1 MVGILPLSRHYAS
14 EPVLRCGVK
23 RTFLAKKCRFTRS
36 HINEIK
42 VSVRMAEQL
51 SKDNHFVS
59 RVEVS
64 DIYIENGK
72 AWVID
77 SRDVLDTDDDH
88 LSYFGSLKAK
98 LKISESIKNILSTEL
113 D

>member
-1 MVGILPLSRHYAS
+1 MV
-14 EPVLRCGVK
+14 
-23 RTFLAKKCRFTRS
+23 
-36 HINEIK
+36 
-42 VSVRMAEQL
+42 EQL

-64 DIYIENGK
+64 DIYLENGK

-77 SRDVLDTDDDH
+77 SGDVLYIDDDH

-98 LKISESIKNILSTEL
+98 LKISESIKNILSTGE
-113 D
+113 

>member
-1 MVGILPLSRHYAS
+1 MSSCLDIIADSERYQDGIAMV
-14 EPVLRCGVK
+14 
-23 RTFLAKKCRFTRS
+23 
-36 HINEIK
+36 
-42 VSVRMAEQL
+42 EQL

-77 SRDVLDTDDDH
+77 SRDVLYTDDDH